1 MQALCGERHRED
13 CVDEASFDQVLTA
26 VRQFVRERVI
36 PREEEIERSDAIPD
50 DLRSAAA
57 ALGLFGYALPE
68 EYGGAGV
75 TVTQDVRLAFEFGY
89 TTPAFRSMF
98 GTNNGIA
105 GQVIAKFGS
114 AEQQRAFLPR
124 LASGELIASFAL
136 TEPEAGSSPAGLK
149 TSARRDGAEWVLSGS
164 KRFITNAP
172 LAGLFVVFART
183 GREPDA
189 SSAGSSGGA
198 SGPGASGAPSPR
210 PGHGISVL
218 LVDAASPGLTV
229 GPPDHKMGQR
239 GAWTAE
245 VHFDDVR
252 IPADRLVGAEG
263 RGYRSAMTVLARG
276 RLHIAG
282 LCVGSAQRVLDE
294 SVAHAALSKQGG
306 RPIGDYQLVQAMLAD
321 SYTELVAGRSLAL
334 TAAERYDAGV
344 DVAAGPS
351 AAKLFC
357 SEMVARVAD
366 RGVQI
371 HGGLGYL
378 SSTVVER
385 MYRDCRLYRLYEG
398 TSEIQKLIIARELL
412 SAVDVSPR

>member
-1 MQALCGERHRED
+1 M
-13 CVDEASFDQVLTA
+13 DEASFDQVLAA
-26 VRQFVRERVI
+26 VRQFINERVI
-36 PREEEIERSDAIPD
+36 PREDEIEQSDAIPD
-50 DLRSAAA
+50 DLRAATA
-57 ALGLFGYALPE
+57 ELGLFGYALPAE
-68 EYGGAGV
+68 FGGAGV
-75 TVTQDVRLAFEFGY
+75 TVPQDVRLAFEFGY

-114 AEQQRAFLPR
+114 PEQQRAFLPR

-136 TEPEAGSSPAGLK
+136 TESEAGSSPAGLK
-149 TSARRDGAEWVLSGS
+149 TAARRDGADWMLSGS

-183 GREPDA
+183 GQAAE
-189 SSAGSSGGA
+189 AGPAGGSGG
-198 SGPGASGAPSPR
+198 SAPR
-210 PGHGISVL
+210 AGQGISVF
-218 LVDAASPGLTV
+218 LVDAGSRGLTV
-229 GPPDHKMGQR
+229 GPRDHKMGQR

-245 VHFDDVR
+245 VNFDDVR
-252 IPADRLVGAEG
+252 VPAHRMVGAEG

-282 LCVGSAQRVLDE
+282 MCVGTAQRVLDE
-294 SVAHAALSKQGG
+294 SVAHAAVSKQGG

-321 SYTELVAGRSLAL
+321 SYTELAAGRSLVL
-334 TAAERYDAGV
+334 TAADRYDAGT
-344 DVAAGPS
+344 DVAAGPAS
-351 AAKLFC
+351 AKLYC
-357 SEMVARVAD
+357 SEMVSRVAD

-371 HGGLGYL
+371 HGGLGYM

-412 SAVDVSPR
+412 SGLAPL

>member
-1 MQALCGERHRED
+1 
-13 CVDEASFDQVLTA
+13 VDEASFGQVLTA
-26 VRQFVRERVI
+26 VRRFVRERVI
-36 PREEEIERSDAIPD
+36 PREEDIEQSDAIPD
-50 DLRSAAA
+50 DLRAAA
-57 ALGLFGYALPE
+57 AELGLFGYALPE

-89 TTPAFRSMF
+89 TAPAFRSMF

-114 AEQQRAFLPR
+114 PEQQQAFLPR
-124 LASGELIASFAL
+124 LASGDLVASFAL
-136 TEPEAGSSPAGLK
+136 TEAEAGSSPAGLK
-149 TSARRDGAEWVLSGS
+149 TSARRDGAQWILAGS

-183 GREPDA
+183 DRAPAAD
-189 SSAGSSGGA
+189 SAPGTA
-198 SGPGASGAPSPR
+198 GPPAR
-210 PGHGISVL
+210 PGHGISVF
-218 LVDAASPGLTV
+218 LVDADSPGLTV

-239 GAWTAE
+239 GAQTAE

-252 IPADRLVGAEG
+252 VPADRLVGAEG

-282 LCVGSAQRVLDE
+282 MCVGTAQRVLDE
-294 SVAHAALSKQGG
+294 SVAHAASNKQGG

-321 SYTELVAGRSLAL
+321 SYTELEAGRSLVL
-334 TAAERYDAGV
+334 TAAERYDSGA
-344 DVAAGPS
+344 DVAAGPA
-351 AAKLFC
+351 AAKLYC

-371 HGGLGYL
+371 HGGLGYM
-378 SSTVVER
+378 SSTAVER

-412 SAVDVSPR
+412 SAAAPR

>member
-1 MQALCGERHRED
+1 M
-13 CVDEASFDQVLTA
+13 DEASFDQILTA
-26 VRQFVRERVI
+26 VRQFVRDRVM
-36 PREEEIERSDAIPD
+36 PREDEIEQSDAIPD
-50 DLRSAAA
+50 DLRAAA
-57 ALGLFGYALPE
+57 AGLGLFGYALPE
-68 EYGGAGV
+68 EYGGAGA

-89 TTPAFRSMF
+89 VTPAFRSMF

-105 GQVIAKFGS
+105 GQVIARFGS
-114 AEQQRAFLPR
+114 MEQQQAFLPR

-149 TSARRDGAEWVLSGS
+149 TSARRDGADWVLAGS

-183 GREPDA
+183 GHAAE
-189 SSAGSSGGA
+189 AGSTAGSGTSGG
-198 SGPGASGAPSPR
+198 SGESSPR
-210 PGHGISVL
+210 PGHGISVF
-218 LVDAASPGLTV
+218 LVDADSRGLTV
-229 GPPDHKMGQR
+229 GPRDHKMGQR

-245 VHFDDVR
+245 VHLDDVR
-252 IPADRLVGAEG
+252 VPADRLVGAEG

-282 LCVGSAQRVLDE
+282 MCVGTAQRVLDE

-321 SYTELVAGRSLAL
+321 SYAELAAGRSLVL
-334 TAAERYDAGV
+334 TAAERYDAGA
-344 DVAAGPS
+344 DVAAGPA
-351 AAKLFC
+351 AAKLYC
-357 SEMVARVAD
+357 SEMVSRVAD

-378 SSTVVER
+378 TSTVVER

-412 SAVDVSPR
+412 SAHAPRRALSPASGG

>member
-1 MQALCGERHRED
+1 MD
-13 CVDEASFDQVLTA
+13 DASFDQIRTA
-26 VRQFVRERVI
+26 VRRFVRERVL
-36 PREEEIERSDAIPD
+36 PREEEIEETDAIPD
-50 DLRSAAA
+50 DLRAAA
-57 ALGLFGYALPE
+57 AELGLFGYALPE
-68 EYGGAGV
+68 AYGGAGV
-75 TVTQDVRLAFEFGY
+75 TVAQDVRLAFEFGY
-89 TTPAFRSMF
+89 TAPGFRSMF

-105 GQVIAKFGS
+105 GQVIARFGS
-114 AEQQRAFLPR
+114 PEQRQAFLPR

-149 TSARRDGAEWVLSGS
+149 TSARRDGTGWVLTGS

-183 GREPDA
+183 GPTA
-189 SSAGSSGGA
+189 AAGPAAGSGES
-198 SGPGASGAPSPR
+198 SSR
-210 PGHGISVL
+210 PGHGISVFA
-218 LVDAASPGLTV
+218 VDADSPGLTV
-229 GPPDHKMGQR
+229 GPRDHKMGQR

-252 IPADRLVGAEG
+252 VPADRLVGSEG

-282 LCVGSAQRVLDE
+282 MCVGTAQRVLDE
-294 SVAHAALSKQGG
+294 SVRHATVSRQGG
-306 RPIGDYQLVQAMLAD
+306 RPIGDYQLVQAMLAE
-321 SYTELVAGRSLAL
+321 SYAELAAGRSLAL
-334 TAAERYDAGV
+334 TAAERYDDGT
-344 DVAAGPS
+344 DVAAGPA
-351 AAKLFC
+351 AAKLYC

-412 SAVDVSPR
+412 AAQPAR

>member
-1 MQALCGERHRED
+1 M
-13 CVDEASFDQVLTA
+13 DEASFDQVLTA
-26 VRQFVRERVI
+26 VRHFVRDRVI

-75 TVTQDVRLAFEFGY
+75 AVTQDVRLAFEFGY

-114 AEQQRAFLPR
+114 PDQQRAFLPR

-149 TSARRDGAEWVLSGS
+149 TSARRDGTEWVLAGS

-183 GREPDA
+183 DRAPDVG
-189 SSAGSSGGA
+189 SA
-198 SGPGASGAPSPR
+198 
-210 PGHGISVL
+210 GHGISVF
-218 LVDAASPGLTV
+218 LVDSGSPGLTV
-229 GPPDHKMGQR
+229 GPRDHKMGQR

-245 VHFDDVR
+245 VHFDNVR
-252 IPADRLVGAEG
+252 VPADRLVGAEG

-282 LCVGSAQRVLDE
+282 MCVGSAQRVLDE

-321 SYTELVAGRSLAL
+321 SYTELTAGRSLAL
-334 TAAERYDAGV
+334 TAAERYDAGI
-344 DVAAGPS
+344 DVAAGPA

-412 SAVDVSPR
+412 ATVDIGTR

>member
-1 MQALCGERHRED
+1 
-13 CVDEASFDQVLTA
+13 VDDASFDQIRTA
-26 VRQFVRERVI
+26 VRRFVRERVL
-36 PREEEIERSDAIPD
+36 PREEEIEETDAIPD
-50 DLRSAAA
+50 DLRAAA
-57 ALGLFGYALPE
+57 AELGLFGYALPE
-68 EYGGAGV
+68 AYGGAGV
-75 TVTQDVRLAFEFGY
+75 TVAQDVRLAFEFGY
-89 TTPAFRSMF
+89 TAPGFRSMF

-105 GQVIAKFGS
+105 GQVIARFGS
-114 AEQQRAFLPR
+114 PEQRQAFLPR

-149 TSARRDGAEWVLSGS
+149 TSARRDGAGWVLRGS

-183 GREPDA
+183 GSTADPDSAAESRE
-189 SSAGSSGGA
+189 SSS
-198 SGPGASGAPSPR
+198 R
-210 PGHGISVL
+210 PGHGISVFA
-218 LVDAASPGLTV
+218 VDADSPGLTV
-229 GPPDHKMGQR
+229 GPRDHKMGQR

-252 IPADRLVGAEG
+252 VPEDRLVGTEG

-282 LCVGSAQRVLDE
+282 MCVGTAQRVLDE
-294 SVAHAALSKQGG
+294 SVRHAAVSRQGG
-306 RPIGDYQLVQAMLAD
+306 RPIGDYQLVQAMLAE
-321 SYTELVAGRSLAL
+321 SYAELAAGRSLAL
-334 TAAERYDAGV
+334 AAAERYDDGT
-344 DVAAGPS
+344 DVAAGPA
-351 AAKLFC
+351 AAKLYC

-412 SAVDVSPR
+412 AAQPAR